1 MKTLKL
7 LILVVFSS
15 GLLISNSS
23 MAQSSK
29 SPSPAKEDVLLVR
42 KALDFQLT
50 GDGNNVEWQKTQWNI
65 LTKLDEGGQS
75 YLSRFKILYS
85 STGIYVLF
93 NGEDDKITTTYDED
107 MGDLYNGDVFEVFF
121 HPDPKV
127 RSYFEYEVNQLDKEL
142 ILLLTNSNGRSYS
155 WAPWHYEN
163 KNRLR
168 KAVKVVGGGAKSNAT
183 IKSWSA
189 EVFFPNELLELLPNV
204 PPKSGAVWNA
214 NFYRIDY
221 DSGKI
226 IKWSWSPT
234 IKKSF
239 HELENFGQIKFE

>member
-1 MKTLKL
+1 MRTLKI
-7 LILVVFSS
+7 LILAVFSS
-15 GLLISNSS
+15 CFFIFNSS
-23 MAQSSK
+23 MAQS
-29 SPSPAKEDVLLVR
+29 PNPTKEEALLVR
-42 KALDFQLT
+42 KTLDFQLT
-50 GDGNNVEWQKTQWNI
+50 GDGNHEEWQKTQWNI
-65 LTKLDEGGQS
+65 LTKLDEGGQN

-93 NGEDDKITTTYDED
+93 NGMDDKITTTYDED
-107 MGDLYNGDVFEVFF
+107 MSELYNGDVFEVFF

-127 RSYFEYEVNQLDKEL
+127 RSYFEYEINQLNKEL
-142 ILLLTNSNGRSYS
+142 ILLLTNSNGKSYS

-168 KAVKVVGGGAKSNAT
+168 KAVKVLGGDAKSNAT

-204 PPKSGAVWNA
+204 PPKSGAIWNA

-221 DSGKI
+221 DSGKM

-239 HELENFGQIKFE
+239 HELQNFGQIKFE